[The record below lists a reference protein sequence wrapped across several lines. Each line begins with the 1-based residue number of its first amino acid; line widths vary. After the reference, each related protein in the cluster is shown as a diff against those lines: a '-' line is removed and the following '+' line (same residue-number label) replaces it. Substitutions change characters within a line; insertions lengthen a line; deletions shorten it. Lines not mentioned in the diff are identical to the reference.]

1 MEANAGEGAK
11 PSASTGVGE
20 DKVREEEKLS
30 ASTEAGEEK
39 PSARKEAGDG
49 ERPDV
54 VKESSEED
62 KPNEL
67 DEANEGDKTSESKE
81 EPAQEQKVT
90 DGDKEESIAL
100 LEPSGEMKVSES
112 TEQQTPIKE
121 EEEEEEVEEVKVAV
135 QSREEDKSVGSSDD
149 TESDDEE
156 DEEAGEVVTKEIT
169 AEKESS
175 DLINPDSD
183 SSEEDGDDGEAGESG
198 DGVGARTRPRGEAR
212 IMTLMGPGTAAPT
225 VVRNFLDESDGRGRS
240 RAMTP
245 EHKAL
250 SARTLMDMNVEDR
263 GQVRQREMGFQVP
276 PLRRALDDS
285 GVGRRL
291 SIRELEEAKAK
302 ATEKKARLGFG
313 RRNKDKSPAN
323 ALSPRSKS
331 LGKDEH
337 IEDGV
342 LYFSDASCLS
352 PSYALNLTLAGQIWP
367 TCLHYYLANKISSDS
382 PTSKKLHSAANS
394 KDLKKF
400 DASIKPEEIQKEWLD
415 SRFEVMREVNLFKF
429 GSNEPLCKK
438 LLNTGDL
445 QLVYKEADKYLGNG
459 ERNKNRVGSGENM
472 MGEALMWVRGE
483 LVRRKEAHLPM
494 LAVIQPEKII
504 PLPLPQRPQQSLSP
518 RAALQSSAP
527 TAKAG
532 KGGLKLF
539 KKDKEEEKKEK
550 EEKKEMKEKEKRE
563 RRERERKE
571 KQEKKENK
579 KKEDVKKKE
588 EKKNKK
594 ENQDKIFAKALP
606 IPPGADLAPVEPEVK
621 VSVLAEV
628 AEPAGPRLA
637 TPVRSGGPPRR
648 PPQRGHHKKVPNVAA
663 TSQFL
668 EEAEQATPMEEEPAA
683 SLVTSPR
690 VPAPGGPVT
699 SRPAVPARGV

>member
-30 ASTEAGEEK
+30 SSTEAGEEVK
-39 PSARKEAGDG
+39 PSSSTEAGDG
-49 ERPDV
+49 ERPNV

-67 DEANEGDKTSESKE
+67 DEASEGDKTSESKE

-100 LEPSGEMKVSES
+100 LEPSGEMRVSES

-121 EEEEEEVEEVKVAV
+121 EEGEEVKVAV
-135 QSREEDKSVGSSDD
+135 QSRDEDKSVGSSDD
-149 TESDDEE
+149 TESDDE
-156 DEEAGEVVTKEIT
+156 DEEAGEVDTKEIP

-183 SSEEDGDDGEAGESG
+183 SSEEEGEDGEAGESG

-225 VVRNFLDESDGRGRS
+225 VVLNLLDDSDRRGRS

-302 ATEKKARLGFG
+302 ATAKKARLGFG

-367 TCLHYYLANKISSDS
+367 TCLHYYLVPSLFFFFWQQIG
-382 PTSKKLHSAANS
+382 
-394 KDLKKF
+394 
-400 DASIKPEEIQKEWLD
+400 
-415 SRFEVMREVNLFKF
+415 NL
-429 GSNEPLCKK
+429 
-438 LLNTGDL
+438 
-445 QLVYKEADKYLGNG
+445 
-459 ERNKNRVGSGENM
+459 
-472 MGEALMWVRGE
+472 
-483 LVRRKEAHLPM
+483 
-494 LAVIQPEKII
+494 
-504 PLPLPQRPQQSLSP
+504 
-518 RAALQSSAP
+518 
-527 TAKAG
+527 
-532 KGGLKLF
+532 
-539 KKDKEEEKKEK
+539 
-550 EEKKEMKEKEKRE
+550 
-563 RRERERKE
+563 
-571 KQEKKENK
+571 
-579 KKEDVKKKE
+579 
-588 EKKNKK
+588 
-594 ENQDKIFAKALP
+594 
-606 IPPGADLAPVEPEVK
+606 
-621 VSVLAEV
+621 
-628 AEPAGPRLA
+628 
-637 TPVRSGGPPRR
+637 
-648 PPQRGHHKKVPNVAA
+648 
-663 TSQFL
+663 
-668 EEAEQATPMEEEPAA
+668 
-683 SLVTSPR
+683 
-690 VPAPGGPVT
+690 
-699 SRPAVPARGV
+699 